1 MSRRLLRAA
10 AIVVAVAVVLLG
22 AAILGSALLDR
33 PAETVE
39 SEVTV
44 NAPVETVWQV
54 VTDVE
59 GYERWNPFVT
69 SAAGDLRLGG
79 ELDLRLELPDGETDE
94 ITPEVVVLR
103 PDRKLRWQ
111 SHRVLP
117 GIADREYE
125 VILEPLD
132 GGRVLIY
139 QQMRIEGILAP
150 LTDSGEEQ
158 AALDAMAS
166 ALVEQVEQTARRAA
180 RDQ

>member
-1 MSRRLLRAA
+1 M
-10 AIVVAVAVVLLG
+10 LG
-22 AAILGSALLDR
+22 AAGLVAVSVVVLAVLILGSALLDR
-33 PAETVE
+33 PSETLE

-54 VTDVE
+54 VTNLE

-69 SAAGDLRLGG
+69 RAAGDLRLGG

-94 ITPEVVVLR
+94 ITPEVVILR

-117 GIADREYE
+117 GVADREYE

-132 GGRVLIY
+132 GGRVLVF

-150 LTDSGEEQ
+150 LTDSGKEQ

-166 ALVEQVEQTARRAA
+166 ALVEQVEQIARGAPA
-180 RDQ
+180 RE